1 MNLYDLIVKRRSIR
15 NFTDQEIPDSVIE
28 ELLDAAN
35 NAPTG
40 GNIQPLSVILVREA
54 ERRKRLA
61 DMVGSQPW
69 VKNAPLSMVFCLDF
83 FRVKRWAFMFETKF
97 MGESALSHFLIAY
110 ADVMCAAQS
119 VVLLAESYGLGSVY
133 IGTIQSNIDEA
144 RDYFEMPQYVLPV
157 IVLSLGYPRS
167 VPKNIPKLKRNIIT
181 HRERYRTLSD
191 AEIKQAYE
199 EKYGNIDDKAEK
211 YLERAFIEVIEADKQ
226 QDEKWIEIAK
236 DEMRRL
242 EIRNNAQFL
251 FELRYPAER
260 MVKLNEELIHAFT
273 NAGFDC
279 FIDTVVEEA
288 G

>member
-1 MNLYDLIVKRRSIR
+1 MG
-15 NFTDQEIPDSVIE
+15 QER
-28 ELLDAAN
+28 AAFY
-35 NAPTG
+35 G
-40 GNIQPLSVILVREA
+40 
-54 ERRKRLA
+54 
-61 DMVGSQPW
+61 
-69 VKNAPLSMVFCLDF
+69 FFLDF
-83 FRVKRWAFMFETKF
+83 FRVKWWASMFETKF

-133 IGTIQSNIDEA
+133 IGTIQSSIDEA
-144 RDYFEMPQYVLPV
+144 RGYFEMPQYVLPM

-167 VPKNIPKLKRNIIT
+167 VPKNIPKLKRNVIT
-181 HRERYRTLSD
+181 QRERYRTLSD

-199 EKYGNIDDKAEK
+199 EKYGDIGDKAEK
-211 YLERAFIEVIEADKQ
+211 YLERAFIEVVEADKQ
-226 QDEKWIEIAK
+226 QDEKWIEMAK

-260 MVKLNEELIHAFT
+260 MVKLNEELIRSFT

-279 FIDTVVEEA
+279 FTDIAVEEA